1 MTASRTWSVV
11 SKPMGVRLRGS
22 SGLTFQPTW
31 VQSGADQI
39 VQMEAASP
47 GRDDQRWCCPAHS

>member
-11 SKPMGVRLRGS
+11 SKPMVVRLRGS

-31 VQSGADQI
+31 VQCGADQI

-47 GRDDQRWCCPAHS
+47 GTEDQT